1 MADGVEEQCKTFYET
16 ACTTKYVEKQPG
28 KFVGDTNCE
37 KLPVELCGAGCSVEE
52 GDEECH
58 DKEIDTLVDV
68 PEEVSNHFQ
77 EHFLLTRT
85 IINRGY
91 YFFSLFCD
99 VGFSLMFGGI
109 PLKLRGY

>member
-1 MADGVEEQCKTFYET
+1 MQNMYLGSKYWLRGFTFMGPEMVFIVT
-16 ACTTKYVEKQPG
+16 QIFW
-28 KFVGDTNCE
+28 KFVYR
-37 KLPVELCGAGCSVEE
+37 
-52 GDEECH
+52 
-58 DKEIDTLVDV
+58 
-68 PEEVSNHFQ
+68 
-77 EHFLLTRT
+77 TRA

>member
-1 MADGVEEQCKTFYET
+1 MRSIYIYLGYGDGDTDSGRLADGVEEQCKTFYET

-68 PEEVSNHFQ
+68 PEEVS
-77 EHFLLTRT
+77 
-85 IINRGY
+85 
-91 YFFSLFCD
+91 
-99 VGFSLMFGGI
+99 
-109 PLKLRGY
+109 KLIQ